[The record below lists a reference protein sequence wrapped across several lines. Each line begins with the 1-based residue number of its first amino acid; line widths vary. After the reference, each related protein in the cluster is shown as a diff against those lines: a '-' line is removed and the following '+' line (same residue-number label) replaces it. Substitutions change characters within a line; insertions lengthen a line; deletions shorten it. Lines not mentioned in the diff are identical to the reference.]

1 MEDRSR
7 LISGTA
13 IAIATGVRRLVA
25 GNPGLMTGPG
35 TNTYLFGTREI
46 AVLDPGP
53 PDEAHLHRIVEVAG
67 APIRWVIATHTH
79 GDHSPLAKR
88 LAQTTGAQ
96 LFGVPPPH
104 DGRQDMTFA
113 PDRVPADGEVLTLG
127 DSRLVAIRT
136 PGHASNCVCYLHEE
150 AGLLFSGDHVLEGV
164 SPVILPPD
172 GDMAQYLSSIEKLMD
187 LKFDRI
193 APGHGGVIDNAKQT
207 LAMLRKHRLMRESKV
222 LTALR
227 ATDNATLESLTPR
240 VYDDVPPDRHKW
252 AVLTLEAHLIKLL
265 QEKRVDRDGALWSL
279 RRA

>member
-7 LISGTA
+7 LASGTA
-13 IAIATGVRRLVA
+13 IAIATNVRRLVA

-35 TNTYLFGTREI
+35 TNTYLFGAREI

-53 PDEAHLHRIVEVAG
+53 PDDAHLQRILEVAG

-88 LAQTTGAQ
+88 LAQTTGAE
-96 LFGVPPPH
+96 LIGVPPPL

-113 PDRVPADGEVLTLG
+113 PDRVPADGEVLQLG

-150 AGLLFSGDHVLEGV
+150 AGMLFSGDHVLEGV

-172 GDMAQYLSSIEKLMD
+172 GDMADYLSSLEKLMD
-187 LKFDRI
+187 LNFNRI
-193 APGHGGVIDNAKQT
+193 APGHGGVIDNGKQT
-207 LAMLRKHRLMRESKV
+207 LSLLRKHRMMRESKV
-222 LTALR
+222 ISALR
-227 ATDNATLESLTPR
+227 AAHNATLESLTPR

-252 AVLTLEAHLIKLL
+252 AQLTLEAHLIKLL
-265 QEKRVDRDGALWSL
+265 NEKRVDRDGAIWSL
-279 RRA
+279 RQT